1 MSEVTINSVCET
13 IFTGIPSNLIHK
25 AEPAEATHQMITG
38 STLNHAGEL
47 IKENL
52 QPIEL
57 KDSKPSVKFELIEGD
72 IVVLTRGNSFR
83 AATVDSDLAKL
94 KLIPSANLVVLR
106 PNTSKVKPT
115 VLVVH
120 LNSAHGQ
127 AQMEQLATGTTIK
140 NVPANKLKE
149 IRFKL
154 PATRHQQQIEDLF
167 FASNQAYIAG
177 IAMVEQERK
186 VAMAKVSELMQ
197 GGV

>member
-13 IFTGIPSNLIHK
+13 IFTGIPSNLIQK
-25 AEPAEATHQMITG
+25 AEPSDATHQMIVG
-38 STLNHAGEL
+38 STLSQAGEL
-47 IKENL
+47 ILENL

-57 KDSKPSVKFELIEGD
+57 KDTKSSVKFELKAGD
-72 IVVLTRGNSFR
+72 VVVLTRGNSFR
-83 AATVDSDLAKL
+83 AAIVDSDLAKL

-106 PNTSKVKPT
+106 PDASKVKPT

-127 AQMEQLATGTTIK
+127 AQMEQLATGSTIK
-140 NVPANKLKE
+140 NVPASKLKE
-149 IRFKL
+149 MWFKL
-154 PATRHQQQIEDLF
+154 PATEHQQQIEDLF
-167 FASNQAYIAG
+167 FASNQAYMAG

-186 VAMAKVSELMQ
+186 VAIAKVSELMQ

>member
-13 IFTGIPSNLIHK
+13 IFTGIPSNLIQK
-25 AEPAEATHQMITG
+25 AEPSDATHQMIAG
-38 STLNHAGEL
+38 STLNQAGEL
-47 IKENL
+47 IQENL

-57 KDSKPSVKFELIEGD
+57 KDAKSSAKFELKAGD
-72 IVVLTRGNSFR
+72 VVVLTRGNSFR
-83 AATVDSDLAKL
+83 AAIVDSDLAEL

-106 PNTSKVKPT
+106 PDASKVKPT

-140 NVPANKLKE
+140 NVPANKLKKMQL
-149 IRFKL
+149 KL
-154 PATRHQQQIEDLF
+154 PSAEHQQQIEDLF
-167 FASNQAYIAG
+167 FASNQAYMGG

>member
-13 IFTGIPSNLIHK
+13 IFTGIPSNLIQK
-25 AEPAEATHQMITG
+25 AEPADATHQMIAG
-38 STLNHAGEL
+38 STLSQAGEL
-47 IKENL
+47 IQENL

-57 KDSKPSVKFELIEGD
+57 KDEKSSTKFELRAGD
-72 IVVLTRGNSFR
+72 VVVLTRGNSFR
-83 AATVDSDLAKL
+83 AAIVDSDLAKL

-106 PNTSKVKPT
+106 PDVSKVKPT

-140 NVPANKLKE
+140 NVPVNKLKE
-149 IRFKL
+149 MRLEL
-154 PATRHQQQIEDLF
+154 PSAEHQQQIEDLF
-167 FASNQAYIAG
+167 FTSNQAYMAG

-186 VAMAKVSELMQ
+186 VAMAKVSELMH